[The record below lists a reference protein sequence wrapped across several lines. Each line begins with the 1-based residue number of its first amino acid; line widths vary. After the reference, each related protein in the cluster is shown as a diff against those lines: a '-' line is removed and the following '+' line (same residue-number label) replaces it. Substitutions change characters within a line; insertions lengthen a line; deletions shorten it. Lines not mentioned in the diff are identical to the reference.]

1 LLPGSGYNGHTIHVK
16 GRTITE
22 YFSLT
27 RIISAMPTRIRRLS
41 LGPIASATTASA
53 LADVLRER
61 ILAGDV
67 SEGTAL
73 PPERT
78 MVDETGLGRGSVREA
93 LRVLEGEGLIR
104 TKTGRNGGTFTTLP
118 SERGM
123 ARSVSQFVRG
133 RRVPIRALLEARTAI
148 EPDLAYLAARNRTAD
163 DIALIAQA
171 YRDMEA
177 APGDP
182 EFGYRN
188 LTWHFAVANASHN
201 ELLVAFLTSIAGAI
215 AHESAAHGF
224 DGRAFGEVR
233 SAVMRAHLRI
243 NEAIEAGDADA
254 AKRRMERHLNA
265 YAATGA
271 DAGDADVAVV

>member
-1 LLPGSGYNGHTIHVK
+1 
-16 GRTITE
+16 
-22 YFSLT
+22 
-27 RIISAMPTRIRRLS
+27 
-41 LGPIASATTASA
+41 
-53 LADVLRER
+53 
-61 ILAGDV
+61 
-67 SEGTAL
+67 
-73 PPERT
+73 

-93 LRVLEGEGLIR
+93 LRVLEAEGLIR

-123 ARSVSQFVRG
+123 ARLVSQFVRG

-148 EPDLAYLAARNRTAD
+148 EPNLASLAARNRTPE
-163 DIALIAQA
+163 DIEAIGRA
-171 YRDMEA
+171 YREMEA

-182 EFGYRN
+182 EFGFRN
-188 LTWHFAVANASHN
+188 LSWHFAVANASHN

-224 DGRAFGEVR
+224 DGRAFGDVR
-233 SAVMRAHLRI
+233 NAVMQAHLRI
-243 NEAIEAGDADA
+243 NEAIEQGDADA

-271 DAGDADVAVV
+271 DSRSDHIDVV